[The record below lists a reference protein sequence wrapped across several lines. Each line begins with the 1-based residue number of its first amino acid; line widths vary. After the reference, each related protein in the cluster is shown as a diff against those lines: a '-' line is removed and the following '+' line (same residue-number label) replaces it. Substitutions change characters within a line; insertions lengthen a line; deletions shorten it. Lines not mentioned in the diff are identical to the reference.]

1 MERYCL
7 DSWALLALLR
17 RENPAA
23 LRVKALLETAA
34 AQAEQGSLFLSMI
47 NLGEIYYIIGRAKG
61 IEEAEQTAAQIHRL
75 PLTIVSVDDNQVIAA
90 ARLKMGYAISYAD
103 AFALATAVQTNAT
116 LVTGDLELT
125 ALAADFPIEPLSRS

>member
-7 DSWALLALLR
+7 DAWALLALLR

-34 AQAEQGSLFLSMI
+34 AQKERGSLFLSMI

-61 IEEAEQTAAQIHRL
+61 VEEAEQTAAQIQRL
-75 PLTIVSVDDNQVIAA
+75 PLIIISVDDNQVMAA
-90 ARLKMGYAISYAD
+90 ARLKMSYPISYAD

-116 LVTGDLELT
+116 LVTGDPELT